1 MPFRIGISTTLDHRE
16 RWRPGREYLY
26 LDRRYS
32 EAVVEAGGTPV
43 LLPVGSDPLGAVEA
57 IDALILP
64 GGDDFPPSSSA
75 AAYPA
80 DVVFDPVAPAQLVF
94 DRALLGAARAR
105 GMPILGICYG
115 AQLMALECD
124 GRLHHHLP
132 LDLPEAGAHQLPEPG
147 DSHPV
152 QIESDSR
159 LATLVG
165 EGRIEVNS
173 LHHQCIAE
181 PGRGMRVSARA
192 EDGVIEAIESREP
205 AFEIGVQWHPERMVG
220 PAGARLFRGLL
231 DACAENTGLKPEA

>member
-43 LLPVGSDPLGAVEA
+43 LLPVGSDPLAAAEAV
-57 IDALILP
+57 DALILP
-64 GGDDFPPSSSA
+64 GGDDFPPPSP
-75 AAYPA
+75 YPA

-105 GMPILGICYG
+105 DIPILGICYG
-115 AQLMALECD
+115 AQLMALEGG

-132 LDLPEAGAHQLPEPG
+132 LDLPEAGAHQLPEHG
-147 DSHPV
+147 DGHPV
-152 QIESDSR
+152 QIESGSR
-159 LATLVG
+159 LAALVR

-181 PGRGMRVSARA
+181 PGEGMRVSARA

-205 AFEIGVQWHPERMVG
+205 VFEIGVQWHPEKMVG

-231 DACAENTGLKPEA
+231 EACAENTALNPKA

>member
-32 EAVVEAGGTPV
+32 EAVVEAGGTPI
-43 LLPVGSDPLGAVEA
+43 LLPVGGDPLGAAET
-57 IDALILP
+57 IDGLVLP
-64 GGDDFPPSSSA
+64 GGDDFPPPSP
-75 AAYPA
+75 YPA

-115 AQLMALECD
+115 AQLMALESG

-132 LDLPEAGAHQLPEPG
+132 LDLPEAGAHQLPEPEG
-147 DSHPV
+147 SHPV
-152 QIESDSR
+152 QIETGSR
-159 LATLVG
+159 LAALVCQ
-165 EGRIEVNS
+165 GRIAVNS

-181 PGRGMRVSARA
+181 PGGGMRVAARA
-192 EDGVIEAIESREP
+192 EDGLIEAIENPDS
-205 AFEIGVQWHPERMVG
+205 AFEIGVQWHPERMAG
-220 PAGARLFRGLL
+220 PAGAGLFRGLL
-231 DACAENTGLKPEA
+231 AACAGSTASNSRT